1 MARELEMLGKALGSP
16 KQPFVAVF
24 GGAKVSDKIV
34 IAQRLALKVDS
45 TIVGGGMAATF
56 LKARGLDVGESPVE
70 DEWVP
75 AAAELMEAFGI
86 LLPEDVVVA
95 ADFSESAAHRVVDVA
110 EIPAGWRIMDIG
122 PDTSAAFGTALASA
136 ATVVWNGTMGVAEW
150 PTFANGTARVANAIA
165 GLTDATTVIGGGST
179 AEAVM
184 ALGLAD
190 RITHVSTGGGAS
202 MEFLEGRELAGVA
215 ALQDRTSRPGSTA
228 RKV

>member
-1 MARELEMLGKALGSP
+1 MTIAFLFVVLFGLLFLNVPIAFSLG
-16 KQPFVAVF
+16 
-24 GGAKVSDKIV
+24 
-34 IAQRLALKVDS
+34 IASSL
-45 TIVGGGMAATF
+45 T
-56 LKARGLDVGESPVE
+56 
-70 DEWVP
+70 
-75 AAAELMEAFGI
+75 I
-86 LLPEDVVVA
+86 LL
-95 ADFSESAAHRVVDVA
+95 FSQDSLSSLAIKLFE
-110 EIPAGWRIMDIG
+110 
-122 PDTSAAFGTALASA
+122 TALAKRANWVAFPGFTA
-136 ATVVWNGTMGVAEW
+136 AIVGNVDGRAFG
-150 PTFANGTARVANAIA
+150 GTARVANAIA